1 VSGAAA
7 PVVVEARGL
16 AKRWGAVVA
25 LDGADLTVRR
35 GEVVC
40 VVGPSGSGKST
51 LLRCL
56 NGLEVP
62 DAGTVTVAG
71 VSVRAGTPGI
81 DAARARIGMV
91 FQAFHLFPH
100 LTAAEN
106 LALAPRLVRGA
117 RRDDAMDR
125 ACALLGRV
133 GLADRADA
141 RPDQLSG
148 GQKQR
153 VAIARALAMDPEVLL
168 CDEPTSALDPET
180 VGEVLAVLRDLA
192 LGGMT
197 MVVVTHEMGFARD
210 VSTRTVFMDAGRVVE
225 EGPSAD
231 LLRAPR
237 SPRLRDFLARVLR
250 PLDGGL
256 AP

>member
-1 VSGAAA
+1 VSSVAG

-16 AKRWGAVVA
+16 AKRWGSVVA
-25 LDGADLTVRR
+25 LDGTDLTVRR

-71 VSVRAGTPGI
+71 MPVRAGTPGI
-81 DAARARIGMV
+81 DAVRARIGMV

-106 LALAPRLVRGA
+106 LALAPRLVRGT
-117 RRDDAMDR
+117 DR
-125 ACALLGRV
+125 ASALDRSRELLARV
-133 GLADRADA
+133 GLADRAAA

-180 VGEVLAVLRDLA
+180 VGEVLVVLRDLA

-197 MVVVTHEMGFARD
+197 MIVVTHEMGFARD

-225 EGPSAD
+225 EGPSGD

-237 SPRLRDFLARVLR
+237 SARLRDFLARVLR